1 MKQSTGLQAASVVL
15 ASCFLV
21 SFGTRS
27 VAAAEQSADQANH
40 GNIPVIFDTDIGNDI
55 DDTWALILLLKCPEL
70 DVKLI
75 VGDHGKP
82 VYRASLIAKLLE
94 TAGRT
99 DIAVGMGIGDDRQ
112 VAGRQADWLQ
122 GYDLASYPGK
132 VNEDGVQAIIDTI
145 MKSRE
150 PITLIAVGP
159 LPNIKAAL
167 EREPRIADKARFVG
181 MYGSVRKG
189 YGGSPKISAEWNVR
203 ADAKACQ
210 KTLSAPWD
218 ITITPLDTCG
228 TVHLRGEK
236 YAAVRDCKE
245 PLIQALIENYRVWW
259 KNGGG
264 YAKDPKRADVASSTL
279 FDTVAVYLAF
289 TEQLCKME
297 KLPIRVTDDGKTLID
312 PSAKKMRVATEWKNL
327 GAFEDFLVERLTGK
341 Q

>member
-1 MKQSTGLQAASVVL
+1 MNRATVFETVFILLATILFLAPVTGTAISAEKSTEGK
-15 ASCFLV
+15 
-21 SFGTRS
+21 
-27 VAAAEQSADQANH
+27 
-40 GNIPVIFDTDIGNDI
+40 IPVIFDTDIGGDI

-70 DVKLI
+70 DVRLI

-99 DIAVGMGIGDDRQ
+99 DIPVGVGVGDDRK
-112 VAGRQADWLQ
+112 VEGRQDEWLK

-132 VNEDGVQAIIDTI
+132 VHEDGVQAMIDTI
-145 MKSRE
+145 MKSPE

-159 LPNIKAAL
+159 LPNIKVAL
-167 EREPRIADKARFVG
+167 EREPRIAEKARFVG
-181 MYGSVRKG
+181 MHGSVRKG
-189 YGGSPKISAEWNVR
+189 YGGNSKISAEWNVR

-210 KTLSAPWD
+210 TTLSAPWD

-228 TVHLRGEK
+228 LVHLRGEK
-236 YAAVRDCKE
+236 YAAVRDCNA
-245 PLIQALIENYRVWW
+245 PLIQALVENYRIWW
-259 KNGGG
+259 RKGDGHKN
-264 YAKDPKRADVASSTL
+264 DPKRADKASSTL

-289 TEQLCKME
+289 TQELCKME
-297 KLPIRVTDDGKTLID
+297 TLPIRVTDDGNTVID
-312 PSAKKMRVATEWKNL
+312 PAAKKMSVATEWKDM